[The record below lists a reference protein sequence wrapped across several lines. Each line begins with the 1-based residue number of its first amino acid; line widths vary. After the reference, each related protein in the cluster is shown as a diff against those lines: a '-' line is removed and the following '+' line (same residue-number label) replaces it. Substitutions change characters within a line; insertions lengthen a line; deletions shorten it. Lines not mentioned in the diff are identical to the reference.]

1 MPPKPRDYNE
11 GKIYKID
18 VDGKLY
24 VGHNIQPFRVGFNS
38 HKKDSKKRPDGI
50 PKLYS
55 AIKER
60 GGWDGLQMELVENYP
75 CKNIDEL
82 KSRERHWIRQLQ
94 SELNTYIPLRTEK
107 ERYYENHEEEKQK
120 WRELREENKEEI
132 NARRREIF
140 SSPEGKARKAEYDRK
155 YRDNHKEQLKQKK
168 KEWSIKNA
176 EKIKEHRSRD
186 EYKQKRNETRRNTIH
201 HCDICNVD
209 IRGAMSAFKTHCLRP
224 CHIEKS
230 KNIV

>member
-1 MPPKPRDYNE
+1 MPQKTRDYNE

-24 VGHNIQPFRVGFNS
+24 VGHTIQPFRVRFNS
-38 HKKDSKKRPDGI
+38 HKADSKNRPDRI

-60 GGWDGLQMELVENYP
+60 GGWEGLQMELVENFP

-94 SELNTYIPLRTEK
+94 SELNTYVPLRTDK

-120 WRELREENKEEI
+120 RRELREQNKEEI

-140 SSPEGKARKAEYDRK
+140 STPEGKVRKAEYDRK
-155 YRDNHKEQLKQKK
+155 YRESHQEQLKQKK
-168 KEWSIKNA
+168 KDYSIKNA
-176 EKIKEHRSRD
+176 EKIQQYRSSD
-186 EYKQKRNETRRNTIH
+186 EFKQKRNEKRRNTTH
-201 HCDICNVD
+201 HCDVCNVD
-209 IRGAMSAFKTHCLRP
+209 IKGDKSAFKVHCSRP

-230 KNIV
+230 KSIV